1 MQKAPVPI
9 DWDRKLAQGEA
20 FERRI
25 IELFEGQGHQAWKP
39 TDRKYDLRINI
50 EVPYYGSLALTGE
63 CKFDAMA
70 TSTKRLALQ
79 VWDGGKPRGIH
90 PKGPC
95 PDLWIHG
102 VGDEAWIVRTSFVR
116 SMVETLNLRPIET
129 GDVGMRARCVLVP
142 IEQARKLV
150 GGTWLTL

>member
-1 MQKAPVPI
+1 MPV

-20 FERRI
+20 FEQRI
-25 IELFEGQGHQAWKP
+25 IKLFESQGHQAWKP

-63 CKFDAMA
+63 CK
-70 TSTKRLALQ
+70 
-79 VWDGGKPRGIH
+79 
-90 PKGPC
+90 
-95 PDLWIHG
+95 
-102 VGDEAWIVRTSFVR
+102 WIVRTSFVR